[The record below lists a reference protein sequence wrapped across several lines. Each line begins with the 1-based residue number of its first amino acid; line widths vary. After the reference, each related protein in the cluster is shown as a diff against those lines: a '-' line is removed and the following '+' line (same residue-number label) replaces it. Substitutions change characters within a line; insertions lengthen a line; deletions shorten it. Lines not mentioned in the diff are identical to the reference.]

1 MEIPQIGL
9 SLHAFPG
16 IARKPIGSAKMD
28 FRGSNPLMTIHDV
41 KTIAADLGARVEENG
56 FWTCV
61 YAPEGSKWDYFSMRR
76 STFSCGDHLKLHFP
90 VEQRDVRTVKAAF
103 LAGVIRR

>member
-1 MEIPQIGL
+1 
-9 SLHAFPG
+9 
-16 IARKPIGSAKMD
+16 
-28 FRGSNPLMTIHDV
+28 MTIHDV

-61 YAPEGSKWDYFSMRR
+61 HAPEGSRWEYHYL
-76 STFSCGDHLKLHFP
+76 DHLKLHFP
-90 VEQRDVRTVKAAF
+90 VEQRDVQRVKAAF